1 MAIDLTKTK
10 LQEDRRTTHIDMQE
24 ISDTVDRNSETLLIV
39 KSHMKVLCDKLTAH
53 DTAEVNQLAEL
64 RSDLKSVFAVME
76 DVAAV
81 GRVGKMLK
89 KVLQFATVIGAF
101 SVAAWKWVEHF
112 GDKP

>member
-1 MAIDLTKTK
+1 M
-10 LQEDRRTTHIDMQE
+10 QEDRRTTHIDMQAVA
-24 ISDTVDRNSETLLIV
+24 DTVAKNSETLRDVQAHL
-39 KSHMKVLCDKLTAH
+39 KVLCDKITAH

-101 SVAAWKWVEHF
+101 TVAAWQWAEHL